1 MKNFSATCEQ
11 HFNLKTADEM
21 NHEIHEAH
29 EKRTGTE
36 HYIRAVYQ
44 RRTLTDGFSLKSAG
58 PVTRCSLDREAGCA
72 YFT

>member
-1 MKNFSATCEQ
+1 MKNFSATREQ
-11 HFNLKTADEM
+11 RYNLKTADKM
-21 NHEIHEAH
+21 NHEMHEAH

-36 HYIRAVYQ
+36 HYIPAVYQ

-58 PVTRCSLDREAGCA
+58 PVTRHSLDREAGRA